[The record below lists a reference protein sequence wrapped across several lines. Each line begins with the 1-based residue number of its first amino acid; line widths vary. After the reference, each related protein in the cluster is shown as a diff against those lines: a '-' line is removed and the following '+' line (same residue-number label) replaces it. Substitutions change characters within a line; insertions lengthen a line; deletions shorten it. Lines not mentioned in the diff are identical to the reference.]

1 MGSEMCIRDRLMDCM
16 KMTGVSKAYQNGSEK
31 LYALRDVNLVIEE
44 GTFTAVMGRS
54 GSGKTTL
61 LNMMGALDQP
71 TQGQVLFLGK
81 DLGAMQEKEL
91 AALRRREIGFVFQ
104 KYQLLEEY
112 DLWDNICVPI
122 YLDHR
127 EPDRAYLEKILQVF
141 GLSERKHAFP
151 SQLSGGQQQRV
162 AIARALAIRPVLI
175 LADEPTGNL
184 DYKTGQEVLG
194 LLRLSQRELGRT
206 VVMVTHDR
214 ESAALCDRVV
224 TIEDGRIVC

>member
-1 MGSEMCIRDRLMDCM
+1 MDCM

-184 DYKTGQEVLG
+184 DFKTGQEVLG

>member
-1 MGSEMCIRDRLMDCM
+1 MDCM

-194 LLRLSQRELGRT
+194 LLRLSQRELGQT

>member
-1 MGSEMCIRDRLMDCM
+1 MDCM

-194 LLRLSQRELGRT
+194 LLRLSQRELGDLTFSR
-206 VVMVTHDR
+206 
-214 ESAALCDRVV
+214 
-224 TIEDGRIVC
+224 GRSPGFF

>member
-1 MGSEMCIRDRLMDCM
+1 MDCM

-31 LYALRDVNLVIEE
+31 LYALRDVTLVIEE

>member
-1 MGSEMCIRDRLMDCM
+1 MDCM

-151 SQLSGGQQQRV
+151 SQLSGGQQQRI

-184 DYKTGQEVLG
+184 DYKTGQEGLG

>member
-1 MGSEMCIRDRLMDCM
+1 MDCM

-224 TIEDGRIVC
+224 TIEDGWIVC

>member
-1 MGSEMCIRDRLMDCM
+1 MDCM

-141 GLSERKHAFP
+141 GLSERKHDFP

>member
-1 MGSEMCIRDRLMDCM
+1 MGCM

>member
-1 MGSEMCIRDRLMDCM
+1 MDCM

-175 LADEPTGNL
+175 LADEPTGTL

>member
-1 MGSEMCIRDRLMDCM
+1 MDCM

-141 GLSERKHAFP
+141 GFSERKHAFP

>member
-1 MGSEMCIRDRLMDCM
+1 
-16 KMTGVSKAYQNGSEK
+16 MTGVSKAYQNGSEK

>member
-1 MGSEMCIRDRLMDCM
+1 MDCM

-206 VVMVTHDR
+206 VVMVTHER
-214 ESAALCDRVV
+214 ESAALCERGVAL
-224 TIEDGRIVC
+224 EGGRSGC

>member
-1 MGSEMCIRDRLMDCM
+1 MDCM

-81 DLGAMQEKEL
+81 DLGAMQDKEL

>member
-1 MGSEMCIRDRLMDCM
+1 MDCM

-127 EPDRAYLEKILQVF
+127 EPDRSYLEKILQVF

>member
-1 MGSEMCIRDRLMDCM
+1 MDCM

-127 EPDRAYLEKILQVF
+127 RPDRAYLEKILQVF

>member
-1 MGSEMCIRDRLMDCM
+1 M
-16 KMTGVSKAYQNGSEK
+16 
-31 LYALRDVNLVIEE
+31 
-44 GTFTAVMGRS
+44 
-54 GSGKTTL
+54 
-61 LNMMGALDQP
+61 DQP

>member
-1 MGSEMCIRDRLMDCM
+1 MDCM

-127 EPDRAYLEKILQVF
+127 EPDRAYQEKILQVY
-141 GLSERKHAFP
+141 GLSDRKQAFP

>member
-1 MGSEMCIRDRLMDCM
+1 MDCM

-61 LNMMGALDQP
+61 LNMMGAMDQP

>member
-1 MGSEMCIRDRLMDCM
+1 MDCM

-81 DLGAMQEKEL
+81 DLGAMQEREL

>member
-1 MGSEMCIRDRLMDCM
+1 MDCM

-112 DLWDNICVPI
+112 DLWGNICVPI

>member
-1 MGSEMCIRDRLMDCM
+1 MDCM

-91 AALRRREIGFVFQ
+91 AALRRMEIGFVFQ

>member
-1 MGSEMCIRDRLMDCM
+1 MDCM

-162 AIARALAIRPVLI
+162 AIARARAIRPVLI
-175 LADEPTGNL
+175 LADDPTGNL

>member
-1 MGSEMCIRDRLMDCM
+1 MDCM

-184 DYKTGQEVLG
+184 DYKTGQEVLR

>member
-1 MGSEMCIRDRLMDCM
+1 MDCM

-224 TIEDGRIVC
+224 PIEDGRIVC

>member
-1 MGSEMCIRDRLMDCM
+1 MDCM

-112 DLWDNICVPI
+112 DLWDNICVPT
-122 YLDHR
+122 
-127 EPDRAYLEKILQVF
+127 
-141 GLSERKHAFP
+141 
-151 SQLSGGQQQRV
+151 
-162 AIARALAIRPVLI
+162 
-175 LADEPTGNL
+175 TGNR
-184 DYKTGQEVLG
+184 TGPTWKKFS
-194 LLRLSQRELGRT
+194 RYSDFRN
-206 VVMVTHDR
+206 
-214 ESAALCDRVV
+214 ESMPFPASFPAASSS
-224 TIEDGRIVC
+224 G

>member
-1 MGSEMCIRDRLMDCM
+1 MDCM

-44 GTFTAVMGRS
+44 GNFTAVMGRS

>member
-1 MGSEMCIRDRLMDCM
+1 MDCM

-224 TIEDGRIVC
+224 TIEDCRIVGGRFLCRGCWGI

>member
-1 MGSEMCIRDRLMDCM
+1 MDCM

-194 LLRLSQRELGRT
+194 LLRLSQRDLGRT

>member
-1 MGSEMCIRDRLMDCM
+1 MDCM

-175 LADEPTGNL
+175 RADEPTGNL